1 MAGAEI
7 IVVLHDGVAW
17 RGSRPSGRHGSAT
30 YGDSCRPVGN
40 TSEMSLISGQKSM
53 VSRRALLFP
62 ASMDITQSN
71 GFAAFNWKIAALMAC
86 LQLNSTTTPTH

>member
-1 MAGAEI
+1 MGQQHTE
-7 IVVLHDGVAW
+7 IVVALW
-17 RGSRPSGRHGSAT
+17 
-30 YGDSCRPVGN
+30 GN